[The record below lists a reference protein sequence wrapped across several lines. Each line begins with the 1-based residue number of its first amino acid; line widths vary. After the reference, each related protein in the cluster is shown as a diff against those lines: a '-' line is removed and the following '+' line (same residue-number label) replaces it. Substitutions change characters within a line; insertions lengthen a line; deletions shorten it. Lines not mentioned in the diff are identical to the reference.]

1 MMRRTH
7 TAVGLASG
15 FGLAHLQHDPLAL
28 GIALALATQIAA
40 VLPDQDLRI
49 GLKHRG
55 VTHSL
60 LALLLIVG
68 VARYIY
74 PRLAL
79 PIAVGYSSH
88 LILDMLTIWGIP
100 VLWPVQKRFR
110 LARFSTGGGFDQLL
124 AIMASCGAILA
135 IYLMLK
141 VTVAGGALNR
151 GF

>member
-7 TAVGLASG
+7 AATGLASG

-40 VLPDQDLRI
+40 VLPDQDLRL

-55 VTHSL
+55 ATHSL
-60 LALLLIVG
+60 LALLLIGGAAWYVD
-68 VARYIY
+68 

-110 LARFSTGGGFDQLL
+110 LAKLRTGGGFDHLL
-124 AIMASCGAILA
+124 CIAALCGAILA
-135 IYLMLK
+135 IYLMVQVK
-141 VTVAGGALNR
+141 V
-151 GF
+151 